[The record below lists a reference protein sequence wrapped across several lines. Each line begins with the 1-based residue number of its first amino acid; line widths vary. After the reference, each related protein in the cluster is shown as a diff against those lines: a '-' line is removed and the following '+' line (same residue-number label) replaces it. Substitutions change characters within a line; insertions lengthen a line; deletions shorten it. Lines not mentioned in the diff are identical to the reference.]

1 MSMVARD
8 VMDTRFHLLHPQDT
22 LSKAVEMFQ
31 TASREENKR
40 IFDLMVVDENDRL
53 VGMLSMY
60 DILLFIQPKHLRI
73 WSEMEDLDLDRLF
86 TDLLERA
93 RGIQVGDIMTTE
105 VVTIRPDAH
114 LLAISD
120 IMVKKHVR
128 RLPVTEN
135 GRIIGIVYI
144 SSLFYQMLSQFLP
157 PQGRTPW

>member
-1 MSMVARD
+1 MVARD
-8 VMDTRFHLLHPQDT
+8 VMDNRFHLLHPQDT
-22 LSKAVEMFQ
+22 LSKAVELFQ
-31 TASREENKR
+31 TASREENKK
-40 IFDLMVVDENDRL
+40 IFGLMVVDEGDRL

-60 DILLFIQPKHLRI
+60 DILLFIQPKHVQI

-93 RGIQVGDIMTTE
+93 KGIQVGDIMTTE
-105 VVTIRPDAH
+105 VVTISPDAH

-157 PQGRTPW
+157 LHGRTPW